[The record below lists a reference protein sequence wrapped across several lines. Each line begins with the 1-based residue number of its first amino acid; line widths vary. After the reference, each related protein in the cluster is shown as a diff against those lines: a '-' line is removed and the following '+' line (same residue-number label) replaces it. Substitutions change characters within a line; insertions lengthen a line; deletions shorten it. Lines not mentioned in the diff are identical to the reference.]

1 MQDIG
6 VLINGNKP
14 YALQLASKLKVLLE
28 EHSLN
33 YNELTF
39 SKDSTKSLD
48 QTEHFYKDKS
58 LVISIGGDG
67 TLLATLRNCAKY
79 DVPVLGINGGRKG
92 FLIEI
97 GQDKI
102 EEAVTRLKNDDFFIE
117 ERHMLKAF
125 VYNCNNKVIS
135 QLELAMNDF
144 SVSRQGHAR
153 MLQMEIMVGEE
164 LAEHIDADGVLIASP
179 TGSTAYSLSAGG
191 PVVMHDVDCILI
203 TPICAHSLHTRPLVV
218 PDTVK
223 IRVNAR
229 DKLNDVLLTI
239 DGQRSIEVP
248 PEGYIIASKSERSA
262 KFVRFEKQNYYKKY
276 RDKMIQWSM
285 I

>member
-6 VLINGNKP
+6 LLINGNKP
-14 YALQLASKLKVLLE
+14 YALQLACELKALLNEQGLCYREYTFLKGNDSE
-28 EHSLN
+28 EP
-33 YNELTF
+33 
-39 SKDSTKSLD
+39 STD
-48 QTEHFYKDKS
+48 FFKDKS

-67 TLLATLRNCAKY
+67 TLLAALRHCVEF

-97 GQDKI
+97 AKDDIK
-102 EEAVTRLKNDDFFIE
+102 EAVKRLQYEDFFIE
-117 ERHMLKAF
+117 ERQMLSAN
-125 VYNCNNKVIS
+125 VYDSEDHIIA
-135 QLELAMNDF
+135 QHELAMNDF

-153 MLQMEIMVGEE
+153 MLQMEIMINDE
-164 LAEHIDADGVLIASP
+164 LAEHIDADGVLLSSP

-191 PVVMHDVDCILI
+191 PVVMPGVACTLI

-218 PDTVK
+218 PDTVR

-229 DKLNDVLLTI
+229 DRLNDVLLTI

-248 PEGYIIASKSERSA
+248 PGGYIIATKAPKCA